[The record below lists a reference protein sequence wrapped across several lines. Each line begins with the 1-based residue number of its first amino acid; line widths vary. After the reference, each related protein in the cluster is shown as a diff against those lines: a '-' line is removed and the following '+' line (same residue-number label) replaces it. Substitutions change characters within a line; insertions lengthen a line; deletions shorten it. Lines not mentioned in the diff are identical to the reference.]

1 MGKHL
6 TGITRKR
13 PCKAQQSVLQ
23 LKLNFGFDTIVFL
36 TEFIGGLLGFA
47 SMWHGVSDTGGTTNG
62 GTTSGTTGGTTGGT
76 TTTE

>member
-1 MGKHL
+1 MSKHV
-6 TGITRKR
+6 TEITRKK

-23 LKLNFGFDTIVFL
+23 LKLNFGFNTIVYL

-47 SMWHGVSDTGGTTNG
+47 SMWHGVSDTGGTTDN
-62 GTTSGTTGGTTGGT
+62 GTTGGTTGGT